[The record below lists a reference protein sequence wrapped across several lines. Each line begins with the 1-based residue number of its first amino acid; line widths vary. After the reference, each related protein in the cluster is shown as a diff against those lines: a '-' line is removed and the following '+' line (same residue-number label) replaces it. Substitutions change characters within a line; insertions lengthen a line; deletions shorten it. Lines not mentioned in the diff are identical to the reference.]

1 LTYHIRPARESDAS
15 QLFPLAREFATSFE
29 PRADALESSLRD
41 ILANEAAWLGVAEAT
56 DQLVGY
62 VLGFEHCTFYA
73 NGRVS
78 WVEELTV
85 RSDWRGRGVG
95 RALMRAFEG
104 WATRRGAKLV
114 ALATRRA
121 APFYRAL
128 GYEESATYFRRL
140 L

>member
-1 LTYHIRPARESDAS
+1 MYDIRPARECDAA

-29 PRADALESSLRD
+29 PRPDALESSLRD
-41 ILANEAAWLGVAEAT
+41 ILANEAAWLGVAEVT

-73 NGRVS
+73 NGRVA
-78 WVEELTV
+78 WVEELAV
-85 RSDWRGRGVG
+85 RSAWRGRGVG

-104 WATRRGAKLV
+104 WAKWRGAKLV

-128 GYEESATYFRRL
+128 GYEESAICFRRL